1 MNADSL
7 ICKVCNAKYNVEHAS
22 RLDWQNGLTP
32 RHCLQTIAIVTVMC
46 ASSAAAW
53 IVIQLVEGPII
64 RMLAAGTAL
73 LIMYVCIR
81 YVNTLVSRKITESV
95 LYGLTE
101 IARFRFLSMNT
112 VVAYQRAKI
121 SSLNIVN
128 SDSENSSGTAHVAT
142 ISHTVSVDLTKSDMA
157 TI

>member
-1 MNADSL
+1 VNADSL

-32 RHCLQTIAIVTVMC
+32 RHCLQTIAIVTTMC

-53 IVIQLVEGPII
+53 IIIQLVEGPII

-81 YVNTLVSRKITESV
+81 YVNVARLQDRSLFSL
-95 LYGLTE
+95 LY
-101 IARFRFLSMNT
+101 
-112 VVAYQRAKI
+112 
-121 SSLNIVN
+121 SLI
-128 SDSENSSGTAHVAT
+128 
-142 ISHTVSVDLTKSDMA
+142 I
-157 TI
+157 